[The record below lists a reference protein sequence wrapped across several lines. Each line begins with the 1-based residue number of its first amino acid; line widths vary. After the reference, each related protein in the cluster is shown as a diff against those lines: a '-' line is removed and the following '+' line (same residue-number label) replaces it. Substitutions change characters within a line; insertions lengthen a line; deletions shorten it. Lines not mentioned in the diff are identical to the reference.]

1 MRLEDQTKEAF
12 QEDFGVMP
20 QTSEPKGKGYIEL
33 LVDNIVG
40 LDNEYES
47 FGEAFGKSF
56 NEDELG
62 TLKNMAVS
70 AYEGAKEF
78 VTSPIETTKD
88 VATEISDS
96 VSRLGAESLDGRIKR
111 MYGVGYQDATEEQVT
126 RAREAVIGD
135 AITASSLVPAAKGAT
150 TVAKA
155 AIPGKIQA
163 DVVGQMRSL
172 IDGDKEFRTESKNP
186 PVGLSAQATGAGPAT
201 PKKTIPF
208 FQKKEVAPN
217 APDAVFG
224 TKRISDIFKED
235 KLDKLYLDEASEINS
250 AGIGDEE
257 GSWALNDD
265 PDAYD
270 INTLGYARNISI
282 DDLARLRLGE
292 VSMEEVVDQYGNDP
306 TPEVLDYVT
315 NRLTRL
321 SNNPE
326 FVDYVNKRRENP
338 DFDPFGARDNSPEGN
353 KTVFRSP
360 IPEALSGMEWPSK
373 GKEGYQILSELKGNP
388 SVRKSELDTVVTEID
403 PKKRYS
409 LDEVQELVSGNL
421 WNTEVRVLS
430 SKMSSDAQF
439 GLENYVGPKFES
451 YQRQVDLQDPEE
463 EYFELLID
471 SNREGDKPNFEAK
484 SQHFN
489 PSTIA
494 HTRASVRV
502 DNRGEYILPEEF
514 QADLLQKGYSEPRA
528 KRGKVSPAE
537 AVEKKKNILTTYGGY
552 DESDMELL
560 KIFGEDHFYSEYYD
574 QVPNSIEN
582 FVEKIGPEKLL
593 PGKTKD
599 EVLDIINSSGSPSDS
614 LIGLYANYK
623 AGFKNTNSELNDML
637 GLADETPTGARGLM
651 PTSDEAWEYYD
662 SIKDTYFNNINDEIS
677 IYEEPGA
684 SAPPIKKIEESVKLT
699 LGALIAEAD
708 KRGIDRIVIPPFERI
723 VAKRFRPGSEGYKK
737 ALDPKS
743 GFYKTYV
750 KSTQAAI
757 KDLEEEFGRGN
768 ISSRPVDMNYEPLG
782 YVTDTAT
789 KETVDLPVTG
799 TEINFKGLR
808 ESGYDLKRLRFAEGG
823 MVEEDQM
830 NRLMQE
836 GGIADDGM
844 TREPVTGNEI
854 PPGSMASEV
863 RDDIPAQL
871 SEGEYIVPA
880 DVVRFFGVRFFE
892 DLRNQAKQGLAE
904 MDADGRI
911 GGTPVDAQGVPVE
924 GQDEELSPEEQQML
938 MEALGASGGA
948 GMAYGGMVG
957 NQPLSNPYQD
967 QATMYQMPAGMAE
980 GGDTSGF
987 DRTQFSLGTGQA
999 GIQQRKYINPTTK
1012 EERTIN
1018 FLNDTPLGI
1027 VPEGFVPWT
1036 QELADAVKAPETETP
1051 TTATEKVEREGRDRD
1066 QQGTGTAENSY
1077 ESWAKENYD
1086 AITSDPYSF
1095 GVNAIN
1101 EASKKSTGFGRVFSG
1116 GIIGDIQKLDA
1127 ISDAQAALSRVT
1139 DAAQKQDLQ
1148 SRIDA
1153 LTGSLSSPIVGF
1165 MTDIGFTATGKQKN
1179 AAIDS
1184 IAGATASAR
1193 TGTAPSTGTTSAGG
1207 GRSIP
1212 GGVTRSGGR
1221 DQQGS
1226 TGTSAGTSPGRADRD
1241 QQGSTGTSAGGNKS
1255 VGGTGGG
1262 GGAQQ
1267 GQAAEKDD
1275 SKSYGGQAASDRS
1288 GGRYVS
1294 GGLVSKKAATKRDK
1308 KGLAS

>member
-1 MRLEDQTKEAF
+1 MTEDEQTKNAF
-12 QEDFGVMP
+12 TRIGDISAQNVPLIAGPDDTV
-20 QTSEPKGKGYIEL
+20 
-33 LVDNIVG
+33 VG
-40 LDNEYES
+40 
-47 FGEAFGKSF
+47 F
-56 NEDELG
+56 DELG
-62 TLKNMAVS
+62 GTVYRSKTGQEYTLYPETKTKQERPIIAAAKAVGEYIS
-70 AYEGAKEF
+70 DPSLPSLEETSEFAKEAVKGAYEPFRKIASGD
-78 VTSPIETTKD
+78 SPTYGD
-88 VATEISDS
+88 LTE
-96 VSRLGAESLDGRIKR
+96 VL
-111 MYGVGYQDATEEQVT
+111 
-126 RAREAVIGD
+126 
-135 AITASSLVPAAKGAT
+135 PA
-150 TVAKA
+150 
-155 AIPGKIQA
+155 
-163 DVVGQMRSL
+163 
-172 IDGDKEFRTESKNP
+172 
-186 PVGLSAQATGAGPAT
+186 GLSGAATRIGKPLDTSVVSSGGAGPAAS
-201 PKKTIPF
+201 KKTIPF

-623 AGFKNTNSELNDML
+623 AGFKNTNSELDAML
-637 GLADETPTGARGLM
+637 GLTDARGLM

-782 YVTDTAT
+782 YVTDTDT

-836 GGIADDGM
+836 GGMTDDGM
-844 TREPVTGNEI
+844 SVEPVTGNEI

-871 SEGEYIVPA
+871 SEGEYIIPA

-892 DLRNQAKQGLAE
+892 DLRSQAKQGLAE

-1051 TTATEKVEREGRDRD
+1051 TTATEKVVREGRDRD
-1066 QQGTGTAENSY
+1066 QQGAGTAENSY

-1101 EASKKSTGFGRVFSG
+1101 EASKKSTGLGRVFSG

-1184 IAGATASAR
+1184 IAGAAVSAR
-1193 TGTAPSTGTTSAGG
+1193 TGTAPSTGTPASKGQDKGISVGYGVGQVDPGLNKAVADKGKDKGINVGYGEGKVDPGLAAGLSKDKDKDKTSGAT
-1207 GRSIP
+1207 P
-1212 GGVTRSGGR
+1212 GGNTGQGGPGNVGGNRSGG
-1221 DQQGS
+1221 
-1226 TGTSAGTSPGRADRD
+1226 SAG
-1241 QQGSTGTSAGGNKS
+1241 
-1255 VGGTGGG
+1255 
-1262 GGAQQ
+1262 
-1267 GQAAEKDD
+1267 
-1275 SKSYGGQAASDRS
+1275 ASSRS
-1288 GGRYVS
+1288 GGAFAP
-1294 GGLVSKKAATKRDK
+1294 GGLVSKKATPKKPR